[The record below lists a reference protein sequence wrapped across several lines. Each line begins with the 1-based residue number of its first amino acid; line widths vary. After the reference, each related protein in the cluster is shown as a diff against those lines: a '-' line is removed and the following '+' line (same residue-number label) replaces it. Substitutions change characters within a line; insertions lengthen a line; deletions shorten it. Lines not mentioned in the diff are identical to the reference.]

1 MTRLEHIQACGNAGV
16 LLSSCCAYCS
26 AKLDGIPALRALCP
40 IATEEQTNNVISSAQ
55 HVSS

>member
-1 MTRLEHIQACGNAGV
+1 MTRWEHIQAGGNAGV

-40 IATEEQTNNVISSAQ
+40 MATEEHTNNVISITQ
-55 HVSS
+55 Q